1 LAGKIDIIKIL
12 GEITEPMQGDV
23 QAQILARRG
32 DYLRSS
38 GRDSASVTAETIKA
52 FNGRWRNLAS
62 RLELVSGKEVLAKLR
77 TYLQEHFGTSLTDT
91 VIIDSIRR
99 EEFPDE
105 LVALLTKLD
114 AYRTQS

>member
-1 LAGKIDIIKIL
+1 
-12 GEITEPMQGDV
+12 MQNDV
-23 QAQILARRG
+23 QAQILAKRG

-52 FNGRWRNLAS
+52 FNEQWRNLAS
-62 RLELVSGKEVLAKLR
+62 RLGLVSGKEVLAKLR
-77 TYLQEHFGTSLTDT
+77 TYLQEQYGVSLTDT

-99 EEFPDE
+99 EEFPDD
-105 LVALLTKLD
+105 LVGLLNKLD